1 LARERRPLA
10 AGTSNLEIKSHPESS
25 DIACSLEI
33 AGRPIDGVRFSVDC
47 GRRIE
52 PVARHFIVIGAMKA
66 GTTTLF
72 ELLKQHPALCP
83 TFAEVPGVS
92 FIKEI
97 NYFRDLYR
105 KKHRPVHYDWRFPF
119 EPATHAWTLDVSP
132 AYAKWPGSRAVPA
145 RIASLG
151 GKIKLAYLLREP
163 VDRAESHLAHS
174 LQFHGQ
180 RAKLQH
186 CIRTSCYAM
195 QLDKFTRHLPRKDIL
210 LLDFEELQKNPTLI
224 QTRIYDF
231 LGVERSFSRTVI
243 HNTRDIEFRLNSQQR
258 AEVAE
263 AVRPDVQRLI
273 RKYGFTPAEQWLRQA
288 T

>member
-1 LARERRPLA
+1 LKKLRHKVSINTDRSSGGRLISSKSLPVRGARHARVAFDVLSPPGTDLIIQHLRGKQLLARERRPLA

-195 QLDKFTRHLPRKDIL
+195 QLDKFTRHLPRKDS
-210 LLDFEELQKNPTLI
+210 P
-224 QTRIYDF
+224 
-231 LGVERSFSRTVI
+231 RSSRGG
-243 HNTRDIEFRLNSQQR
+243 R
-258 AEVAE
+258 
-263 AVRPDVQRLI
+263 
-273 RKYGFTPAEQWLRQA
+273 G
-288 T
+288 